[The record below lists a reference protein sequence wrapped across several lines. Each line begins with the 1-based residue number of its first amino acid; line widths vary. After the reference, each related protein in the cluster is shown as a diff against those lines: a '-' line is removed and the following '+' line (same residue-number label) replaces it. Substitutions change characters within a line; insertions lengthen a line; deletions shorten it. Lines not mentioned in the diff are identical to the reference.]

1 MLFTQTHKIFSAFL
15 LLALLPC
22 LAFAQSSA
30 EKPQYEQAML
40 RAQAK
45 FVEMKRI
52 EAEMDVTER
61 EVVSYN
67 KELRKKQKEQEKMN
81 DKAQRLRYKVARTL
95 NRIDTTVEHRPT
107 YAEWQLQKAE
117 MARDRAAMYI
127 ANTEPVRQQKILL
140 LGEKA
145 KELTEAKASLY
156 REPHSA
162 GDGYYRGTNIDKPT
176 QRKNLQ
182 KSLE

>member
-1 MLFTQTHKIFSAFL
+1 MLFTQTHKIFLTL
-15 LLALLPC
+15 LSFALLPC
-22 LAFAQSSA
+22 FASA
-30 EKPQYEQAML
+30 QTNTAQLPYEQAAL
-40 RAQAK
+40 RYQAK
-45 FVEMKRI
+45 FVEMKYI
-52 EAEMDVTER
+52 ESEMELTER

-81 DKAQRLRYKVARTL
+81 DKAQRLKYKVARTL

-140 LGEKA
+140 LGEKS
-145 KELTEAKASLY
+145 KELTEAKANLY
-156 REPHSA
+156 KEPHSA
-162 GDGYYRGTNIDKPT
+162 GDGYYRGRNIDKPKP
-176 QRKNLQ
+176 RRNSQ
-182 KSLE
+182 KIIH